1 VAQIKFSSEEKAK
14 SIIQNSMAESIFL
27 QNYGMQ
33 FSQRGLEQT
42 KRRIP
47 RQ

>member
-1 VAQIKFSSEEKAK
+1 
-14 SIIQNSMAESIFL
+14 MAESIFL

-47 RQ
+47 RQWQNKANASAEFEERFWGT